1 MICIDTMV
9 LIWGVQ
15 KKARSGQE
23 EMVERTARYLR
34 SLQDENE
41 TIMVPAPAAAEY
53 LQWFDDNERQEQ
65 LAALERFFFV
75 PSFDLPAAMVAAEL
89 SHRSEAW
96 GFDERVDRQK
106 VKTDVQ
112 IIAIAIAHRAE
123 LIVTDNVK
131 EFRAIASGRIAVKEV
146 PSVAEQRGLF

>member
-15 KKARSGQE
+15 RKARSGQE

-34 SLQDENE
+34 NLRDENE

-53 LQWFDDNERQEQ
+53 LQGFDDDERQEQ

-75 PSFDLPAAMVAAEL
+75 PSFDLPAAAIAAEL
-89 SHRSEAW
+89 SRKSDTW
-96 GFDERVDRQK
+96 GLNERVDRQK

-112 IIAIAIAHRAE
+112 IIAIAVAHRAE

-131 EFRAIASGRIAVKEV
+131 EFRAIAAGKIVVSEV
-146 PSVAEQRGLF
+146 PRVEEQQELF

>member
-15 KKARSGQE
+15 QKARSGQE
-23 EMVERTARYLR
+23 EMVERTARFLR
-34 SLQDENE
+34 RLRDENQ

-53 LQWFDDNERQEQ
+53 LQGFDDRERQEQ
-65 LAALERFFFV
+65 LSALERFFFV
-75 PSFDLPAAMVAAEL
+75 PSFDLPAAAIAAEL
-89 SHRSEAW
+89 SRRSDSWAL
-96 GFDERVDRQK
+96 DADRQK

-131 EFRAIASGRIAVKEV
+131 EFRAIAAGKIAISEV
-146 PSVAEQRGLF
+146 PSVEEQQALAF